1 MVASLAKPGHIK
13 EASLRAA
20 IWIMAGRGSVEID
33 NDFNASLSEM
43 AVMPSSWHAI
53 KESVHNV
60 CTRFQAARNRQ
71 RTSRGQISNAIE
83 IGSFIPPV
91 EELA

>member
-1 MVASLAKPGHIK
+1 MTTTSTPLFLKW
-13 EASLRAA
+13 L
-20 IWIMAGRGSVEID
+20 
-33 NDFNASLSEM
+33 L
-43 AVMPSSWHAI
+43 MPSSWHAI

-83 IGSFIPPV
+83 IGSFIPPG
-91 EELA
+91 EEASFDYASGLAGRRTYFSQQTYARD